1 MRTSSSSSRSNG
13 SIFSMTKEYLM
24 FALTHAAIGAA
35 AIDTR
40 WMFAASNDADF
51 YLINFAT
58 FLRISSLMRLAS

>member
-1 MRTSSSSSRSNG
+1 
-13 SIFSMTKEYLM
+13 M

-51 YLINFAT
+51 FLINFAT